1 MQAPPMNCPSHPS
14 TSASRTL
21 PVHVLIFAAILMTG
35 LATMTTNCADPDL
48 WGHVQYGREVLH
60 DGVLPRTAT
69 WTYAAEGAAWVN
81 HENIA
86 EFLLAWTV
94 DTWGPHGLPWMK
106 LFIAAILLSLMIVS
120 ARKSGAGWLST
131 GILVTLVGATVQ
143 FHWHF
148 RPQILTYLS
157 LAAMLALWQFVFG
170 EFRIHNDGAGDESLA
185 RTSRRISAL
194 WSMPLLMCFW
204 ANSHG
209 GFAAGVAI
217 MYAYHGLICLQL
229 VWSTGLKHSRL
240 LGMLTVITVS
250 STLATLI
257 NPYGIGLWEF
267 MLAALKL
274 PRPEIADWSPLP
286 LFSTEAIQFWCLLT
300 VAALSLVVHRTRLQ
314 WAQVIV
320 LGLLLWQ
327 GLSHCRHLSIFA
339 IVCGFWIPRHL
350 QAFLDGFQTTLVRL
364 QPDRVTGGIGSFVT
378 LATSCL
384 ILLSSLKLSPLL
396 DQVPVE
402 KNEYPVS
409 AMQYLQDQKL
419 RGKVLV
425 TFNWAQYAIGCFA
438 AGDESMRQSRVAVDG
453 RFETCY
459 PREITD
465 IYFDF
470 WLGTSDPARRYRS
483 PQAAAF
489 DPSRALQFQ
498 QPDLVLLSRTQG
510 PSLRVMQQHASEW
523 VLLYQDELAQI
534 WGRASRYATP
544 GSPFFVAPSERRVTE
559 MPQTGSVPWPAFPA
573 YESTSERFT
582 SRELRPLHAH
592 TF

>member
-1 MQAPPMNCPSHPS
+1 MNSQSAPS
-14 TSASRTL
+14 TCAIRTL
-21 PVHVLIFAAILMTG
+21 PERLLIFAAILMTG

-94 DTWGPHGLPWMK
+94 DAWGSQGLPWMK
-106 LFIAAILLSLMIVS
+106 LSIAAMLLTLMIVS
-120 ARKSGAGWLST
+120 AGKSGAGWLAT
-131 GILVTLVGATVQ
+131 GIFVTLVAACIQ

-157 LAAMLALWQFVFG
+157 LAAMLAVWQFVFG
-170 EFRIHNDGAGDESLA
+170 EIRLDNE
-185 RTSRRISAL
+185 TSAEETISFTNRRVNWL
-194 WSMPLLMCFW
+194 WVMPLLMCFW

-217 MYAYHGLICLQL
+217 MCAYHGLICLQL
-229 VWSTGLKHSRL
+229 VWQTGLKHSRL
-240 LGMLTVITVS
+240 LIVISVVTVS
-250 STLATLI
+250 SVLATLV

-286 LFSTEAIQFWCLLT
+286 LFNSEAIRFWGLLT
-300 VAALSLVVHRTRLQ
+300 AVVISLSVQRSRLQ
-314 WAQVIV
+314 SAQVVV

-327 GLSHCRHLSIFA
+327 GLSHCRHFSIFA

-350 QAFLDGFQTTLVRL
+350 QAVVDAFRSTMGRL
-364 QPDRVTGGIGSFVT
+364 QPDRVTGGNGSMVT
-378 LATSCL
+378 LITSGL
-384 ILLSSLKLSPLL
+384 ILLCSQKLSPLL
-396 DQVPVE
+396 CEVPVE
-402 KNEYPVS
+402 RNEYPVS
-409 AMQYLQDQKL
+409 AMQYLQDKNL
-419 RGKVLV
+419 HGKVLV

-465 IYFDF
+465 ICFDF
-470 WLGTSDPARRYRS
+470 WFGTSDPAQRYRS
-483 PQAAAF
+483 PQAPPF
-489 DPSRALQFQ
+489 DPSRALEFKK
-498 QPDLVLLSRTQG
+498 PDLVLLSRSQG
-510 PSLRVMQQHASEW
+510 PSLRMMQQHTNDW
-523 VLLYQDELAQI
+523 VLLYQDSIAQI
-534 WGRASRYATP
+534 WGRGSKYANSS
-544 GSPFFVAPSERRVTE
+544 SPYFLPAAERRVTE
-559 MPQTGSVPWPAFPA
+559 MPQIGTVPWPAFPA
-573 YESTSERFT
+573 YESPSERFT
-582 SRELRPLHAH
+582 SREISPLHANA
-592 TF
+592 F